1 MHIELPYLYFINTD
15 SIFSPSGI
23 SNRYFLVP
31 SVFDSCTSTM
41 RIFSNTVVCAS
52 FSLWIRSRLLRIFLF
67 ISLNVFAIFT
77 FSLHFYLC
85 VHVCLANLSKYESQL
100 LCVYD
105 AEHLPDTLYHI
116 SLREYNHLSWINN
129 LILCNSI
136 QFTYFPY
143 YIH

>member
-1 MHIELPYLYFINTD
+1 MNATAAAAII
-15 SIFSPSGI
+15 SPRRIVSGI
-23 SNRYFLVP
+23 YFPTLFLCFP
-31 SVFDSCTSTM
+31 LP
-41 RIFSNTVVCAS
+41 VCAS

-100 LCVYD
+100 LCAYD

-143 YIH
+143 CIH